1 MSLLTPEFRSDGSVR
16 EWHATADGVETRV
29 NDDYAPSLY
38 VEAPDPVRA
47 DLAAI
52 LADDPKVVET
62 ETERRY
68 LSLDADDRKPILRVD
83 LARVDEVR
91 TLAHEILSQYAIDYA
106 PGKVRLYDVDLA
118 PGFRYCVD
126 TDTSPAPDRDLRR
139 LDLSISERAL
149 AEDDL
154 TALRVDGERLVDARA
169 AGAAASGATDSR
181 GAIDR
186 TVLDDLRARLDAV
199 DPDVL
204 VCSTAE
210 LIPRCHDRAAEV
222 GLDDFRL
229 GRTDGY
235 ERLAGASTYESYG
248 QVGHSPARYA
258 VPGRAVVDRSNT
270 FLFGKCGLPG
280 LLDLVGRSW
289 RPLQETARGS
299 IGTILTS
306 IEIREARERDVLA
319 PWNKWEPEAFKP
331 VRTLHDADRG
341 GFTFAPEPG
350 PYEDVVEVDFAS
362 LYPNI
367 MRECNV
373 SPETVGCDCCDREDV
388 PWLGYSVCDS
398 QGFVADV
405 LGDLI
410 DDRADFKAELADL
423 RDRADAETLATV
435 GGGDYQA
442 TYAEPDDDS
451 PVAERIAALEGRVD
465 ALKWVLV
472 SCFGYQGYRN
482 AKFGRI
488 ECHEAINAF
497 AREIVLDAKEQLEAA
512 GWRVV
517 HGIVDSLWVQREAR
531 PEGAPRNCE
540 RGVRGAK
547 RREVEAAEPPRAER
561 PASREADQRGAS
573 ATRAG
578 SARRE
583 APRSRGGEA
592 ASRGVTREQSEVE
605 RSEASKSEREAS
617 ATREP
622 RVDDPA
628 PIDEVVAEVDSDATP
643 DDAEIP
649 LEVEARFDWICFVP
663 MRDSRA
669 GALTKYFGR
678 KAGTDPET
686 GDAFKYR
693 GIETRQRSTP
703 PFVADAQRE
712 LIRALDRELVAG
724 KPDPA
729 AVCDRLAV
737 EIARLER
744 GAVGPEDL
752 VIRQRVSK
760 SVEAYS
766 QRTRTVAALERAADH
781 GLERPPGTSV
791 EYVVVDD
798 EARGADR
805 VRLPFEDASG
815 YDVDFY
821 RERLVRAA
829 ESVLSPLG
837 WDRGRIRRYLRDGR
851 DLTLSAFE

>member
-1 MSLLTPEFRSDGSVR
+1 MPLLTPEFRSDGSVR

-38 VEAPDPVRA
+38 VEAPDPART
-47 DLAAI
+47 DLAEA
-52 LADDPKVVET
+52 LAADPKVVAT
-62 ETERRY
+62 EVERRF
-68 LSLDADDRKPILRVD
+68 LALDEDEPSPVLRVD
-83 LARVDEVR
+83 LARVDEVW
-91 TLAHEILSQYAIDYA
+91 TLAHEILSQYAADYA
-106 PGKVRLYDVDLA
+106 PATVKLYDVDLA

-126 TDTSPAPDRDLRR
+126 TDTAPVPGRELRR
-139 LDLSISERAL
+139 LDLSIPERAL

-154 TALRVDGERLVDARA
+154 TALRVDGERLVDART

-186 TVLDDLRARLDAV
+186 TVLSALRERIDAV

-204 VCSTAE
+204 VCSTAD
-210 LIPRCHDRAAEV
+210 IVPRCHDRAAEI
-222 GLDDFRL
+222 GLADFRL
-229 GRTDGY
+229 GRADGY
-235 ERLAGASTYESYG
+235 ERLAGESTYESYG

-258 VPGRAVVDRSNT
+258 VPGRALVDRSNT

-289 RPLQETARGS
+289 RPLQETSRGS

-331 VRTLHDADRG
+331 VRRLHDADRG

-350 PYEDVVEVDFAS
+350 LYETTAELCSASPRSHAREDVVEVDFAS

-388 PWLGYSVCDS
+388 PALGYSVCDDE
-398 QGFVADV
+398 GFIADV
-405 LGDLI
+405 LGGLI
-410 DDRADFKAELADL
+410 DDRAAFKDELAAL
-423 RDRADAETLATV
+423 RERADAETLAAV
-435 GGGDYQA
+435 GSGDYQA
-442 TYAEPDDDS
+442 TYAEPDGDS
-451 PVAERIAALEGRVD
+451 PLAERIAALEGRVD

-488 ECHEAINAF
+488 ECHEAINAY
-497 AREIVLDAKEQLEAA
+497 AREIVLDAKERLEAA

-517 HGIVDSLWVQREAR
+517 HGIVDSLWVQ
-531 PEGAPRNCE
+531 
-540 RGVRGAK
+540 
-547 RREVEAAEPPRAER
+547 
-561 PASREADQRGAS
+561 
-573 ATRAG
+573 
-578 SARRE
+578 
-583 APRSRGGEA
+583 
-592 ASRGVTREQSEVE
+592 
-605 RSEASKSEREAS
+605 
-617 ATREP
+617 P
-622 RVDDPA
+622 RVDDPV
-628 PIDEVVAEVDSDATP
+628 PIGEVVAEVDSDATP
-643 DDAEIP
+643 EDAEIP
-649 LEVEARFDWICFVP
+649 LEVEAHFDWICFVP

-678 KAGTDPET
+678 VAGV
-686 GDAFKYR
+686 DADAEDVFKYR
-693 GIETRQRSTP
+693 GIETRQHSTP
-703 PFVADAQRE
+703 PFVAAVQRE
-712 LIRALDRELVAG
+712 LIRTLDREWRAARG
-724 KPDPA
+724 EGSGSGSAAPDPPA
-729 AVCDRLAV
+729 PDPEAVCDRLAV
-737 EIARLER
+737 AIGRLER
-744 GAVGPEDL
+744 RAVDPEDL
-752 VIRQRVSK
+752 LIRQRVSK

-766 QRTRTVAALERAADH
+766 QRTRTVAALERAAAH

-798 EARGADR
+798 DERGPDR
-805 VRLPFEDASG
+805 VCLSFEDASD

-829 ESVLSPLG
+829 ESVVSPLG

-851 DLTLSAFE
+851 DVSLSAFE